1 MNALISQLRFSDSAQ
16 PQHSHYHL
24 SGEMVFVESGEACF
38 RVDGK
43 EYLARSGSIVFINS
57 FEQHEVAIRSTPYRR
72 YFAIVSAA
80 ELERA
85 FPLSSLPAVFKNR
98 PSGFCHCVDLSAE
111 GGYPLCLFRRLRE
124 EYEANAPQSEQM
136 IRSILEQI
144 LILVSRACPQD
155 FSFREGG
162 PASRIKEVQRY
173 IEAHFTEELKI
184 SALADRF
191 FLNHCYLTHLFKNQ
205 VGYSPKQY
213 ILLNRLSYAQE
224 LLETTSLQVAQIAFK
239 CGFGDANNF
248 IRAFREW
255 YGVSPNQ
262 YRQSRQTK

>member
-1 MNALISQLRFSDSAQ
+1 MIYVEAGAIEIHIQEKNYPAGPGSLIFLNKLEE
-16 PQHSHYHL
+16 HSL
-24 SGEMVFVESGEACF
+24 TV
-38 RVDGK
+38 
-43 EYLARSGSIVFINS
+43 RS
-57 FEQHEVAIRSTPYRR
+57 EPYRR